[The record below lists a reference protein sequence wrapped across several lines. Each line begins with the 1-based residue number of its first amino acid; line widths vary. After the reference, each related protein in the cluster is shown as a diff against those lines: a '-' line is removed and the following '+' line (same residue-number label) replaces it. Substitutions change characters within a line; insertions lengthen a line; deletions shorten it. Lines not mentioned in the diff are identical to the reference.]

1 MRAQSI
7 LSVLALATAAV
18 AEDAPI
24 VKNNPIGAQYQAE
37 IKGKAPWEV
46 AGSVKI
52 ASNAAGRGVTV
63 EIALSGFPSEG
74 GPFSEYSCFPI
85 FHPSRAC

>member
-7 LSVLALATAAV
+7 ISVLALATAVV

-24 VKNNPIGAQYQAE
+24 VKDNPIGAQYQAE

-52 ASNAAGRGVTV
+52 ASNAAGKGVTV
-63 EIALSGFPSEG
+63 EIALSGFPTEG
-74 GPFSEYSCFPI
+74 GPFSECLLSTAQPT
-85 FHPSRAC
+85 